1 MWQEILNLA
10 ISNGLFAVL
19 FMGLLIY
26 QLKDS
31 RTREEKYQ
39 STIES
44 LGKALLVIE
53 EIKDDVSIIK
63 TKINSLENTKSRGK
77 DEKDDK
83 KSI

>member
-31 RTREEKYQ
+31 RAREEKYQ

-63 TKINSLENTKSRGK
+63 TKIDSLENTKSRGK

>member
-63 TKINSLENTKSRGK
+63 TKINSLENAKSRGK

>member
-1 MWQEILNLA
+1 MWQEIVNLA

-31 RTREEKYQ
+31 KTRESKYQ

-44 LGKALLVIE
+44 LGRALMMIE
-53 EIKDDVSIIK
+53 EIKEDVSIIK
-63 TKINSLENTKSRGK
+63 VKLDIKN
-77 DEKDDK
+77 EKEGSGNEK
-83 KSI
+83 TVK